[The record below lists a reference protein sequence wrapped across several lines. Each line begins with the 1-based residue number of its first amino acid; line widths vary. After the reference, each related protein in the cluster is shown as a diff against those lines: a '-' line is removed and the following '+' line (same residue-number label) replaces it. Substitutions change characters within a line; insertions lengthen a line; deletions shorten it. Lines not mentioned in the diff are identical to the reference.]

1 MRMSEQAKTFQEYE
15 VAQLDPYRPRKQHS
29 GTIERIIRDFWK
41 GETG

>member
-15 VAQLDPYRPRKQHS
+15 VAQLDPRKQHS